1 MKYQI
6 VEFTKENR
14 HSEKRFFGIRRRTFF
29 ENLFNYG
36 GDYYDFQ
43 NNHDGFTLHNF
54 FWKSSSVFFGDCKT
68 TDINLLYYTHSKL
81 TNNVISKILK

>member
-1 MKYQI
+1 MKYEI
-6 VEFTKENR
+6 VQFTSENINYGD
-14 HSEKRFFGIRRRTFF
+14 RFFGIRRRTFF

-36 GDYYDFQ
+36 GDYYDFS
-43 NNHDGFTLHNF
+43 NNLVRNF
-54 FWKSSSVFFGDCKT
+54 YWKSSSVFFGDCKT